1 MSNSLQP
8 HGLQHARLLC
18 PLLSPRGCSNSCPLS
33 WWCHPD
39 ISSSVNPFSSCPQS
53 FPESGSFPMSWL
65 FESRGQSTRASA
77 SALVLPMNIQ
87 ELISFR
93 IDWFDLLAVQRTLK
107 SQLQHHNLKASILQ
121 CSAFFYGPTFTSVHD
136 CWKNHNFDY
145 IDLYQQNDV
154 FGF

>member
-1 MSNSLQP
+1 MPESLPP
-8 HGLQHARLLC
+8 HGQQHARLLSVFSDL
-18 PLLSPRGCSNSCPLS
+18 PVFSNSCPLCR
-33 WWCHPD
+33 WCHLT
-39 ISSSVNPFSSCPQS
+39 ISSSATLFSSCPQC

-65 FESRGQSTRASA
+65 FKSRGQSTRASA

-93 IDWFDLLAVQRTLK
+93 IDWFDVLAVQRTLK

-136 CWKNHNFDY
+136 CWKNHNLT
-145 IDLYQQNDV
+145 I
-154 FGF
+154 